1 MARRAKAIRS
11 HEIPTR
17 TSGSRRAPAS
27 IATTGE
33 DWMQALD
40 VMDGQEEA
48 AIVAAEEAEEQAE
61 VEATMAAQAD
71 PPRVAKT
78 PRRPSRARIVA
89 AAPPPSEQPIPQITT
104 EMVSVDAAMAHQWLR
119 HQNANRKLRP
129 GRVSEFA
136 RDMLKRNWR
145 VTGEALKFDPEGS
158 LLDGQHRL
166 AAVLEAAEVEP
177 DISVLMLVVRGVPRE
192 AQDVM
197 DTNSRRTGADQF
209 KIKGYANYAA
219 LAAATKW
226 SIVWERGALYA
237 DRDSRTV
244 THSDQLEFV
253 QANPRLE
260 EITALAAPK
269 YKFIYMPL
277 GFIITSWWV
286 LDRIDDDQ
294 AQWFFDR
301 LADGV
306 NLPDLHPILALKNSL
321 ITLRMQK
328 SNMPADVYMSM
339 VMRTWNAVREGKTMQ
354 KMQIYKDGRPI
365 KCPMPE

>member
-1 MARRAKAIRS
+1 
-11 HEIPTR
+11 
-17 TSGSRRAPAS
+17 
-27 IATTGE
+27 
-33 DWMQALD
+33 
-40 VMDGQEEA
+40 MDGAEEA
-48 AIVAAEEAEEQAE
+48 AVVAAEELDEQAQLDAAIAAEQAE
-61 VEATMAAQAD
+61 EGEPAQKV
-71 PPRVAKT
+71 PPA
-78 PRRPSRARIVA
+78 RRSRAKVVSA
-89 AAPPPSEQPIPQITT
+89 TTPAPEQPVPDITT
-104 EMVSVDAAMAHQWLR
+104 EMVHVDAEMAHEWLR
-119 HQNANRKLRP
+119 NQSANRSLRP
-129 GRVSEFA
+129 ARVAEFKS
-136 RDMLKRNWR
+136 DILKRNWR
-145 VTGEALKFDPEGS
+145 MTGEGLKFDPEGK

-166 AAVLEAAEVEP
+166 AALLDANDVEP
-177 DISVLMLVVRGVPRE
+177 GITVLMLVIRNVPRD

-226 SIVWERGALYA
+226 SIIWERQALYGERTA
-237 DRDSRTV
+237 RTV

-253 QANPRLE
+253 RANPRLE

-286 LDRIDDDQ
+286 LDRIDEEQ

-306 NLPDLHPILALKNSL
+306 NLPELHPIHALRNSL

-328 SNMPADVYMSM
+328 SNMPGDVYLSM

-365 KCPMPE
+365 KCPMPI